1 MGRRQAVPD
10 GLVPAVTFTEA
21 WFSPQS
27 QQALAELA
35 ASTNHLDGDV
45 VEVGCWEG
53 RSTVALAAAV
63 LPATVHAVDTWQG
76 SPNEISADLAGARD
90 VLHTFLGNMTELTDG
105 NVVHHVMGWRDYFAD
120 HRDPIRFI
128 HIDAEHSYREVFDN
142 IAEVLPL
149 MVSGGVICG
158 DDVHHPPVQ
167 QAVFEQ
173 LGGVAVTATLWHWRV
188 P

>member
-128 HIDAEHSYREVFDN
+128 HIDAEHSYRAVFDN